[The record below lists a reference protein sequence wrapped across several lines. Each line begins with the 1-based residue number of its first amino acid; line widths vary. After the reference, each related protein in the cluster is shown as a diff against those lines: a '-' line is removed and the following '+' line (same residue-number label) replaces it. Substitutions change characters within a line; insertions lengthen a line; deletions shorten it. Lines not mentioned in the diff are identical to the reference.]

1 MWGRNLVEDSQR
13 DARDLQWLAAKKD
26 AMQSA
31 EEESQQ
37 NEGGEEEVGEDGEEE
52 DPDDQADHEAEA
64 EKKVGE
70 DGEEEVQSQAPRE
83 NQIETHGR
91 PAAMMEGIH
100 EVHGPFVHDAGQE
113 LLITAT
119 RRSKYKTRMCKYY
132 IQNLCER
139 GANCHFAHGPD
150 EIRAVAPLC
159 VPVVV
164 PPPVAPLCVPVVVP
178 PPDRSSSNRGN
189 VA

>member
-1 MWGRNLVEDSQR
+1 
-13 DARDLQWLAAKKD
+13 LQWLDAKKD

-83 NQIETHGR
+83 NQIVSS
-91 PAAMMEGIH
+91 PMEGIH

-113 LLITAT
+113 LLMTAT
-119 RRSKYKTRMCKYY
+119 RRSKYKTAMCKYH

-139 GANCHFAHGPD
+139 GANCHFAHAQD
-150 EIRAVAPLC
+150 EIRPVAPLC